1 MLIRQIAA
9 VLFLFLSFN
18 VSIFCQIGC
27 TDPQASNYDPLASVN
42 DGSCV
47 YGTTNYSPNLIGD
60 LSFNLNENSGL
71 IYWSN
76 KLVTFND
83 SGGANK
89 IYLLDSLGNILQ
101 AITISNSQNI
111 DWEAIAQSSDS
122 IFIGDFGNNS
132 GSRQNLCIYS
142 VSKNDLLNT
151 SNDTVTAN
159 KLEFEYVDQTVFS
172 NQYENHNY
180 DCEAFFFDNDSLHL
194 FTKNWS
200 NLYTSHYVIPTSNPS
215 IYSAIIRDSFFVDG
229 LITDVTLDSIND
241 KILLLGYKNNGSNF
255 YTSFIYLLFDYSS
268 GNYFSGNKRRIEI
281 GSMLEVSQ
289 TEGITWIDSLTGFI
303 SSEEISSIITIAPKL
318 FSFDFSSYLT
328 NSLSQT
334 DLLSNSYR
342 VFPNPVC
349 ENLIIPKDMKR
360 YSILNHTG
368 KVIIENI
375 NDMSNPTI
383 DVKFLQPGNYFLK
396 DHLNNQVYKF
406 VKLNN

>member
-1 MLIRQIAA
+1 MDIKHFRAFF
-9 VLFLFLSFN
+9 VLFLSYN
-18 VSIFCQIGC
+18 VSIFSQIGC
-27 TDPQASNYDPLASVN
+27 TDPQASNFDPSASIN

-60 LSFNLNENSGL
+60 LPFNLNENSGL
-71 IYWSN
+71 IYWN
-76 KLVTFND
+76 HKLVSFND
-83 SGGANK
+83 SGGGNK

-101 AITISNSQNI
+101 EITIGNSINI
-111 DWEAIAQSSDS
+111 DWEAIAQSPDS

-142 VSKNDLLNT
+142 ISKNDILNT
-151 SNDTVTAN
+151 SNDSVASN
-159 KLEFEYVDQTVFS
+159 KLEFQYVDQTIFS
-172 NQYENHNY
+172 NQFENHNY

-194 FTKNWS
+194 FTKNWE
-200 NLYTSHYVIPTSNPS
+200 NLYTSHYVIPTSGSS
-215 IYSAIIRDSFFVDG
+215 IYSAAIRDSFFVDG

-255 YTSFIYLLFDYSS
+255 YTSFIYLLFDYTS

-303 SSEEISSIITIAPKL
+303 SSEEISSLITIAPKL
-318 FSFDFSSYLT
+318 FSFDFTSYLI

-334 DLLSNSYR
+334 NLLSKSYK
-342 VFPNPVC
+342 VFPNPVS
-349 ENLIIPKDMKR
+349 EYLITPSILKR
-360 YSILNHTG
+360 YSIIDHTG
-368 KVIIENI
+368 KVIFENI
-375 NDMSNPTI
+375 NHMSNPII
-383 DVKFLQPGNYFLK
+383 DVKFLKPGNYFLK
-396 DHLNNQVYKF
+396 DHLNSQVHKF